1 MRPADYAALW
11 KYFSF
16 CLVVSVLCYVG
27 YLQTAQNHLDLLHAR
42 LWAEAVCDPGVAQ
55 LNYIIWG
62 CASCWPCVVS
72 CLPFLWPCPPAA
84 VWEFCCLPFPRLD
97 VCARV
102 FAILNQKCTM
112 CASDETAWKES
123 SVLRQFSGLTSR
135 LKIGYCPNLD
145 KFLWILTA
153 DLFASPHRDLP
164 DKKLVI
170 WLGEGRR
177 AVWNLLVEDCFFST
191 SLWPALFFA
200 EEISKGNGLKLLK
213 EFRLEVLL

>member
-1 MRPADYAALW
+1 MRPAAYAALW

-27 YLQTAQNHLDLLHAR
+27 YLQPAQNHLDLLHAR

-84 VWEFCCLPFPRLD
+84 VWELCCLPFPRLD

-102 FAILNQKCTM
+102 LAILNQKCTV

-123 SVLRQFSGLTSR
+123 SVLSGTVLRPDEQVKSWTLSKSWQI
-135 LKIGYCPNLD
+135 LVGLD
-145 KFLWILTA
+145 
-153 DLFASPHRDLP
+153 
-164 DKKLVI
+164 
-170 WLGEGRR
+170 GRT
-177 AVWNLLVEDCFFST
+177 LC
-191 SLWPALFFA
+191 
-200 EEISKGNGLKLLK
+200 
-213 EFRLEVLL
+213 